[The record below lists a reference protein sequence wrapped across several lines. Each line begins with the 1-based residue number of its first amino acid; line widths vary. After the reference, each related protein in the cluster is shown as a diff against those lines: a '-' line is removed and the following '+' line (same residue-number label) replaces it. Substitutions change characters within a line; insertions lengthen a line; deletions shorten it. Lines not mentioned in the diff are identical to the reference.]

1 MALVAELRK
10 FWTSERLR
18 RGMSWADVGKAA
30 DMPETTARKM
40 ITGEIANPSYDAV
53 EKMNEVFGKPDDPE
67 QRKIIETEI
76 NMVKLKDDNST
87 MGTAV
92 RTLNDV
98 YESQIADLQK
108 TIDTLHK
115 NYETRIEEVKC
126 SMRET
131 INAVTND
138 KASWQRVALI
148 FIGLFAVL
156 LSVDL
161 FMVFVK

>member
-10 FWTSERLR
+10 FWTAERLR
-18 RGMSWADVGKAA
+18 RGMSWADVGRAA

-40 ITGEIANPSYDAV
+40 ITGEIANPSYDSV
-53 EKMNEVFGKPDDPE
+53 ERMNEVFGMPDDPE
-67 QRKIIETEI
+67 QRRVIETEV

-92 RTLNDV
+92 RTLNEV
-98 YESQIADLQK
+98 YESQIAELQK
-108 TIDTLHK
+108 SIDILHK
-115 NYETRIEEVKC
+115 NYEVRIEEIKG

-138 KASWQRVALI
+138 KKVWQSVAMI
-148 FIGLFAVL
+148 SSGLLAVL
-156 LSVDL
+156 LIIDL
-161 FMVFVK
+161 LMIFIK

>member
-10 FWTSERLR
+10 FWTAERLR
-18 RGMSWADVGKAA
+18 RGMSWADVGRAA

-40 ITGEIANPSYDAV
+40 ITGEIANPSYDSV
-53 EKMNEVFGKPDDPE
+53 ERMNEVFGMPDDPE
-67 QRKIIETEI
+67 QRKVIETEV

-92 RTLNDV
+92 RTLNEV
-98 YESQIADLQK
+98 YESQIAELQK
-108 TIDTLHK
+108 SIDILHK
-115 NYETRIEEVKC
+115 NYEVRIEEIKG

-138 KASWQRVALI
+138 KKAWQSVAMI
-148 FIGLFAVL
+148 SSGLLAVL
-156 LSVDL
+156 LIIDL
-161 FMVFVK
+161 LMIFIK